1 MLSCGNGSSIVYFQ
15 GTGILEMADSDRPT
29 PPPPQRRSG
38 WLTALMILIGIILL
52 LPGVCALVFGAIA
65 ISEKSFPSDFV
76 GFIVTGLLAGFGGV
90 MLIRAAIRR
99 PRP

>member
-1 MLSCGNGSSIVYFQ
+1 
-15 GTGILEMADSDRPT
+15 
-29 PPPPQRRSG
+29 
-38 WLTALMILIGIILL
+38 MIIFGVVLL

-65 ISEKSFPSDFV
+65 ISEKSFPSDFM

-90 MLIRAAIRR
+90 MLIGAAIRG